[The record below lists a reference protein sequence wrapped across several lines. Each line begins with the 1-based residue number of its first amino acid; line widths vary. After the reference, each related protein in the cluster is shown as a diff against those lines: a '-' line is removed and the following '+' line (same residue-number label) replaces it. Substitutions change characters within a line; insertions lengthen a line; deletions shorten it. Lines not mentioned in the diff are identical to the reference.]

1 MTTVWSIEIE
11 HQEML
16 KWWKN
21 RQLGIKHEF
30 HGMDCQCFPCC
41 ESMKKAQED
50 GLFYSTAQDIP
61 MLKFADS
68 PRYIAY
74 CPWCGKDTL

>member
-1 MTTVWSIEIE
+1 MTTVWSIAIE

-21 RQLGIKHEF
+21 RPLGVKHEF

-41 ESMKKAQED
+41 DAMAKMQKK
-50 GLFYSTAQDIP
+50 GLFYSANPDIP
-61 MLKFADS
+61 MLKLDGTDVCIF
-68 PRYIAY
+68 Y
-74 CPWCGKDTL
+74 CPWCGKDTP